1 MKSDEYDESDGSSV
15 SSDGKEICKG
25 GKLAQFATIYTIFTV
40 YCTANVMK
48 VLLKHLK
55 IFKILQL
62 CTVYCSCSVNFVQMI
77 SLPPWPLKLQ
87 CTIYLKVHHF
97 HMHNFYL
104 ILANVANEYCLL
116 TVKATGIGTQY
127 QFCICLIPLFLLWS
141 LIWYHNMRFCW
152 KLVSSGRKVQLVNS
166 GAPARY
172 KRPR

>member
-15 SSDGKEICKG
+15 SVDEKVICKG
-25 GKLAQFATIYTIFTV
+25 GKLAQFVTICTIFTV
-40 YCTANVMK
+40 YCTANAIK

-77 SLPPWPLKLQ
+77 PLPPWPLKLQ
-87 CTIYLKVHHF
+87 FTIYLKVHHI
-97 HMHNFYL
+97 HMRNVYL
-104 ILANVANEYCLL
+104 TLGNIASEYYSL

-127 QFCICLIPLFLLWS
+127 QFCICFIPLFLLWS

-152 KLVSSGRKVQLVNS
+152 KLVSSGHKVQSVNT